1 MNEIIESKQYIVIGS
16 GPAGV
21 SAAKALLNR
30 QVAVLML
37 DAGIQLDQNRNNTLN
52 QLQFQWDEKLYA
64 SLKHKIDVK
73 NQLKLSYGS
82 NYPYQDVDKHIRIIA
97 NKNIR
102 CSPSFAR
109 GGLSTVWGAHV
120 DQYNAND
127 MQQWPITPTELNP
140 YYQLISGILPTT
152 HHFQQSEQ
160 AKILLQHMQKHVAPL
175 NEAGFSFKK
184 PELAAYFN
192 GTQKR
197 NACFYC
203 GNCQHGCPN
212 KLIYSAND
220 TLQELLLYDH
230 FSYLSGIVVEK
241 IIETKNDI
249 TVVAHELNNTNK
261 KISFHGRKVF
271 LAAGVISSTQILLNT
286 LNLFEHS
293 VFLKDSQHFIL
304 PCLMKRASKG
314 AEKEKLHTLTQLSI
328 QIRNEAISRNSVHL
342 QIYTYMDHYQTQLK
356 KMLKFAYPFLKPIL
370 GHFLNRL
377 FIIQGY
383 FHSDESTVCK
393 MKLSHDQQS
402 IFIQQEKN
410 GSNARHKLNKLM
422 LYLFKKHHLLGFF
435 PLPIMT
441 QFSKSLSA
449 NHYGGS
455 FPMQNS
461 PRTTTTTDLL
471 GRPNGMQ
478 NLHVVDATVFP
489 TIPAQSITFT
499 VMANA
504 YRIATECPL

>member
-37 DAGIQLDQNRNNTLN
+37 DAGIQLDQHRNNTLN
-52 QLQFQWDEKLYA
+52 QLQLQWDEKLYA
-64 SLKHKIDVK
+64 PLKHKIDIN

-82 NYPYQDVDKHIRIIA
+82 HYPYQDAEKHIGIIA
-97 NKNIR
+97 DKNIR
-102 CSPSFAR
+102 CTPSFAR
-109 GGLSTVWGAHV
+109 GGLSTVWGAHI
-120 DQYNAND
+120 DQYNTND
-127 MQQWPITPTELNP
+127 MQQWPITTTELNP
-140 YYQLISGILPTT
+140 YYQIISDILPTT
-152 HHFQQSEQ
+152 HHFQQSKQ
-160 AKILLQHMQKHVAPL
+160 AKILLLHMQKHAAPL

-184 PELAAYFN
+184 PDLATYFN
-192 GTQKR
+192 GTKKR
-197 NACFYC
+197 SACFYC

-220 TLQELLLYDH
+220 TLQELLLNDH
-230 FSYLSGIVVEK
+230 FCYRNGIVVEK
-241 IIETKNDI
+241 IIETKNDV
-249 TVVAHELNNTNK
+249 TVLAHELNSTKK
-261 KISFHGRKVF
+261 KIKFHGRKVF

-304 PCLMKRASKG
+304 PCLMKRRSKDV
-314 AEKEKLHTLTQLSI
+314 EKEKLHTLAQLSI
-328 QIRNEAISRNSVHL
+328 RIENETISKNAIHL

-356 KMLKFAYPFLKPIL
+356 NMLRFAYPFLKPIL
-370 GHFLNRL
+370 SHFLNRL
-377 FIIQGY
+377 FVIQGY

-393 MKLSHDQQS
+393 MKLSHDKKY

-410 GSNARHKLNKLM
+410 DSNSRHQLNKLI

-435 PLPIMT
+435 PLPVMT

-461 PRTTTTTDLL
+461 SQTPTTTDLL

-478 NLHVVDATVFP
+478 KLHVVDATIFP